1 MDKEEEYYYNFFKKT
16 KCAVFILEINSISY
30 ANEASLNMFGYE
42 KNEILS
48 LHPSEL
54 SPKFQDDGQVSIIKA
69 DAMILIALET
79 GFNIFEWQHL
89 RKDGSIFWTEI
100 VLTTVVHNHKNTIF
114 ALIKDIDK
122 RKNYEFKLSEIVAE
136 QEFLLN
142 NITDFIYKLSPDN
155 KLVYVSA
162 SVINI
167 TGYTKEEWIENSN
180 KYFID
185 EYNDIILDIRDKIF
199 KEKIQKKKYNIKILN
214 KNRSVVVLELIES
227 YYNKNNFL
235 GIIGVAKNITERY
248 QNEMMLLKSQ
258 KMELIS
264 NLSTGLVHELNNN
277 LSVILGNADLLN
289 RKLVEDEHF
298 TEENISNIKT
308 ATEKAYET
316 LSHIL
321 TISKK
326 QSNILKKIDLNELA
340 LDIFAILRNGFSKS
354 VDLHLNLSKE
364 EANVKGDLS
373 QLEHM
378 LLNILINSYQA
389 IFNKGA
395 YHGVINLGISRALK
409 NNNDYWLIEVSD
421 TGIGISEEVMPM
433 IFDQFFST
441 KDNNELGLGLTS
453 SRNIVKAHNGFMEV
467 DSEENVGT
475 TVRIFIPIYK
485 GLRNSNNTKTEDV
498 LINKTILLIDDE
510 PLIITT
516 STAILKEFGYS
527 VISSLNGYDGVDL
540 FKKNLDLVDLVI
552 LDMDMPNKSGKEV
565 YYELKKIKNDVKVII
580 SSGFEN
586 DSRVQ
591 DVLNDGVLDFIP
603 KPYGISVFI
612 SKVNKYLMD

>member
-1 MDKEEEYYYNFFKKT
+1 
-16 KCAVFILEINSISY
+16 
-30 ANEASLNMFGYE
+30 
-42 KNEILS
+42 
-48 LHPSEL
+48 
-54 SPKFQDDGQVSIIKA
+54 
-69 DAMILIALET
+69 
-79 GFNIFEWQHL
+79 
-89 RKDGSIFWTEI
+89 
-100 VLTTVVHNHKNTIF
+100 
-114 ALIKDIDK
+114 
-122 RKNYEFKLSEIVAE
+122 
-136 QEFLLN
+136 
-142 NITDFIYKLSPDN
+142 
-155 KLVYVSA
+155 
-162 SVINI
+162 
-167 TGYTKEEWIENSN
+167 
-180 KYFID
+180 
-185 EYNDIILDIRDKIF
+185 
-199 KEKIQKKKYNIKILN
+199 
-214 KNRSVVVLELIES
+214 
-227 YYNKNNFL
+227 
-235 GIIGVAKNITERY
+235 
-248 QNEMMLLKSQ
+248 
-258 KMELIS
+258 
-264 NLSTGLVHELNNN
+264 
-277 LSVILGNADLLN
+277 
-289 RKLVEDEHF
+289 
-298 TEENISNIKT
+298 
-308 ATEKAYET
+308 
-316 LSHIL
+316 
-321 TISKK
+321 
-326 QSNILKKIDLNELA
+326 
-340 LDIFAILRNGFSKS
+340 
-354 VDLHLNLSKE
+354 
-364 EANVKGDLS
+364 
-373 QLEHM
+373 M